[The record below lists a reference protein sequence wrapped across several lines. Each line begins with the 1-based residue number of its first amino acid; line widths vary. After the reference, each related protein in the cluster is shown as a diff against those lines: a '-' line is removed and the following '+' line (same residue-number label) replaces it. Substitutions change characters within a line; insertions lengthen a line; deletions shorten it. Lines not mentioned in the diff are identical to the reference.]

1 MRKNK
6 NSIKYPSY
14 ILLAKYESPKCN
26 IDEQGKICYNI
37 NIEIILKRG
46 NEYADF

>member
-6 NSIKYPSY
+6 NSVKHHSH
-14 ILLAKYESPKCN
+14 ILFLAKDKNPKCN

-37 NIEIILKRG
+37 NIEMTLKRRI
-46 NEYADF
+46 